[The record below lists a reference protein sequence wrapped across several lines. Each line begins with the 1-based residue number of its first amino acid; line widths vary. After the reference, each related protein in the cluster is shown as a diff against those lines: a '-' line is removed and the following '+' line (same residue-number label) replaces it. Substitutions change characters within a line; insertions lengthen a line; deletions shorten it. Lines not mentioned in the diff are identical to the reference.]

1 MDADCLGDFEELDE
15 PLVLPEFEIDSP
27 FEKDSVF
34 DVRTERVRAAVIVP
48 PFEDEVVALRN
59 DEADLVNVPVTD
71 AVEQCDGRGDKELVR
86 DPLDVNESFA
96 EDEEE
101 IETDAVKVD
110 ALDDEALAEAVI
122 EAVSVLTLE
131 IVMIGDIVVSIVFD
145 FVPTANDLVKVGGKD
160 CVAVVQRVVRDVAV
174 TVCPEAE
181 PDLLAIFVTDAEL
194 VDESEFSALGD
205 ELGEFNAEFEPD
217 ATGDTDTDA
226 VTERDAHDE
235 DDELGLIVFVDVLES
250 DDEVKA
256 DFVRVF
262 VAIVD
267 RVMTTVDECVADK
280 RAVTVTLD
288 VPD

>member
-131 IVMIGDIVVSIVFD
+131 IVRNGVTVLSIVFD
-145 FVPTANDLVKVGGKD
+145 FVPTPIDCVKVGGKV
-160 CVAVVQRVVRDVAV
+160 CVAVAPRVMRDVPV

-194 VDESEFSALGD
+194 VDESVYSALGE
-205 ELGEFNAEFEPD
+205 ELREFKAEFESD
-217 ATGDTDTDA
+217 ATEVSDTDA
-226 VTERDAHDE
+226 VTERDAQGE
-235 DDELGLIVFVDVLES
+235 DDELGLIVFVGVFES
-250 DDEVKA
+250 DEEVKA
-256 DFVRVF
+256 DFVRDLVE
-262 VAIVD
+262 IVD
-267 RVMTTVDECVADK
+267 RVMTAVDEGVADK
-280 RAVTVTLD
+280 RVVIVILD